1 MFNGDKVYT
10 KKNSESTCPCWAG
23 AFCVVL
29 DSYLKVVVHMAD
41 KRGRKTIY
49 ETHIKPKLA
58 DIRKWRKG
66 GATVEI
72 ICTLLDVSKTTFH
85 KYLNEKPEFADAYKK
100 GNAEIVL
107 DLRGELAR
115 IAFKHTLETKKQYIK
130 QDMETGHKTQ
140 YTEITTR
147 EVDGDIAAINLLLKN
162 LDENWSNDPQNLALR
177 KQELELRKAIAAANN
192 FDIDLEGMDK

>member
-1 MFNGDKVYT
+1 
-10 KKNSESTCPCWAG
+10 
-23 AFCVVL
+23 
-29 DSYLKVVVHMAD
+29 MAE
-41 KRGRKTIY
+41 KRGRKSIY
-49 ETHIKPKLA
+49 DEKIAPRLK
-58 DIRKWRKG
+58 DIRKWRKV
-66 GATVEI
+66 GATVENMADA
-72 ICTLLDVSKTTFH
+72 LGVSKTTFH

-100 GNAEIVL
+100 GTFDLVM

-130 QDMETGHKTQ
+130 QDEETGNRTQ

-177 KQELELRKAIAAANN
+177 KQELELRKQIAAANN
-192 FDIDLEGMDK
+192 FDIDLEEMSK